1 MNKQAYEH
9 MVGLALDK
17 KAFWGAVLKGGVNLA
32 AKGLKYGAKGLQY
45 GAKGVAKGSKW
56 TANKGLDALKFK
68 NPATLR
74 MGTQKAVGAVQ
85 NSRTAM
91 NQARH
96 ELAVS
101 LNNMRHAN
109 GNYRQMMGYQKAV
122 DAARSNLATATKDFG
137 KARAGLARNVA
148 FNRTV
153 AGIPN
158 AIRTGAMGVGGYY
171 MGKGM
176 GLWGNG
182 NQQAQQQA
190 PQQAPQYAQ
199 GSPQWHMM
207 QPDQQY
213 QNMNPVQMANQ
224 QAQNAQ
230 GRAWY
235 DVPGHIYDWWA
246 N

>member
-32 AKGLKYGAKGLQY
+32 AKGLKYGAKGAVKGLKY
-45 GAKGVAKGSKW
+45 GAQGAAKGSKW

-101 LNNMRHAN
+101 MNNMRHAN

-122 DAARSNLATATKDFG
+122 DAARSNLATATKAYG
-137 KARAGLARNVA
+137 NARSGLARNVA
-148 FNRTV
+148 FNKTV

-158 AIRTGAMGVGGYY
+158 AIRTGVMGVGGYY

-182 NQQAQQQA
+182 D
-190 PQQAPQYAQ
+190 QQAPQYTQ
-199 GSPQWHMM
+199 GGPQGHMM
-207 QPDQQY
+207 QPDQQYQY

-224 QAQNAQ
+224 QAQAAQ

>member
-17 KAFWGAVLKGGVNLA
+17 KAVWGAVIGLGAKALNLGGKA
-32 AKGLKYGAKGLQY
+32 LKYGAKY
-45 GAKGVAKGSKW
+45 GAKGGKAV
-56 TANKGLDALKFK
+56 ANKGLDVLKFK

-74 MGTQKAVGAVQ
+74 MGSQKALGAVQ

-122 DAARSNLATATKDFG
+122 DAARSNLATATKAYG
-137 KARAGLARNVA
+137 NARSGLARNVS
-148 FNRTV
+148 FNKTV
-153 AGIPN
+153 ARIPN
-158 AIRTGAMGVGGYY
+158 AIRTGLMGAGGYY

-182 NQQAQQQA
+182 NQQT
-190 PQQAPQYAQ
+190 PQNTQ
-199 GSPQWHMM
+199 GSPQWDAT
-207 QPDQQY
+207 QSQQQY

-224 QAQNAQ
+224 QSQAMQ
-230 GRAWY
+230 GPAWY
-235 DVPGHIYDWWA
+235 DVPGHIYNWWA

>member
-17 KAFWGAVLKGGVNLA
+17 KAVWGAILRGGLNLATKGLKYGAKGA
-32 AKGLKYGAKGLQY
+32 AKGLKYGAKGA
-45 GAKGVAKGSKW
+45 AKGTKR

-74 MGTQKAVGAVQ
+74 MGTQKAVGQVGAARQ
-85 NSRTAM
+85 GM

-122 DAARSNLATATKDFG
+122 DAARSNLATATKAYG
-137 KARAGLARNVA
+137 NARSGLARNVA

-158 AIRTGAMGVGGYY
+158 AIRTGVMGVGGYY

-182 NQQAQQQA
+182 DQQAQGG
-190 PQQAPQYAQ
+190 PQ
-199 GSPQWHMM
+199 GNMM
-207 QPDQQY
+207 QPNQQY

-224 QAQNAQ
+224 QAQAMQ